1 MLCSWWWYRREQ
13 LGLTE
18 LAASGTW
25 TTQQRRDETEKG
37 TDSPCPWPTL
47 LLYTAAGC
55 YIRFEMKF
63 GNEQNRV
70 P

>member
-37 TDSPCPWPTL
+37 T
-47 LLYTAAGC
+47 AAGC